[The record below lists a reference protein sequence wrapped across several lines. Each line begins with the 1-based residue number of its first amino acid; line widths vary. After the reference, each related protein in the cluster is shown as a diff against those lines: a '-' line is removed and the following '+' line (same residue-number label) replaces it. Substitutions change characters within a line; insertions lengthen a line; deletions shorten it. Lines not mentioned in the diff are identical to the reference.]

1 MLHLVA
7 MTLQCPLIQRFS
19 SAFLNCSMYLLNKQ
33 RHLKYKIPLIL
44 GFADC
49 IPHASFYI
57 MLCPQHLMEKL
68 DLIQIIILFPKNT
81 S

>member
-1 MLHLVA
+1 
-7 MTLQCPLIQRFS
+7 
-19 SAFLNCSMYLLNKQ
+19 MYLLNKQ